1 MEQDL
6 GNFIYVILISTLC
19 GFILGFEREIHNKP
33 AGLKTITLVVIGSAV
48 FTFVSIKGFDTT
60 DESRVAAQI
69 VSGIGFLG
77 AGVILRSELKVI
89 GLTTAAT
96 LWVAAAVGMLIG
108 TGLMIYAIIS
118 TVIVFVIINL
128 FRIFETK
135 LAGKYMMFE
144 ITIFLDNEENL
155 SIIRELAENL
165 GMKVEKFEID
175 KSSEGII
182 LKLKVVTHLVLFF
195 DNFVKELKKKN
206 IKYSL

>member
-1 MEQDL
+1 
-6 GNFIYVILISTLC
+6 
-19 GFILGFEREIHNKP
+19 
-33 AGLKTITLVVIGSAV
+33 
-48 FTFVSIKGFDTT
+48 
-60 DESRVAAQI
+60 
-69 VSGIGFLG
+69 
-77 AGVILRSELKVI
+77 
-89 GLTTAAT
+89 
-96 LWVAAAVGMLIG
+96 G
-108 TGLMIYAIIS
+108 TGLVIYAIIS